1 MLSDQKSGAVFV
13 ARDKDGQVMGSLIA
27 VNFASILDS
36 HSPKVQPIIDTLKAQ
51 FGEETLR
58 KMWYVVDITVK
69 PDLEKRKG
77 RVEFGAQQM
86 GIGTKLF
93 SEYEAFIKQKG
104 AVGYV
109 DWTSSENAPMREGMY
124 TRMGITELPGS
135 HIGIE
140 ANVERNNPKA
150 DPRWYEEGE
159 KGARYAYKLFSP
171 TTSHLEGSLK

>member
-1 MLSDQKSGAVFV
+1 
-13 ARDKDGQVMGSLIA
+13 MGSLIA

-51 FGEETLR
+51 FGEVALR

-77 RVEFGAQQM
+77 RIEFGAQQM

-93 SEYEAFIKQKG
+93 NEYEAFIKQKG
-104 AVGYV
+104 AVGYI

-124 TRMGITELPGS
+124 TRMRITELPGS

-140 ANVERNNPKA
+140 ANVERNKA
-150 DPRWYEEGE
+150 THYLPILISCNKYC
-159 KGARYAYKLFSP
+159 
-171 TTSHLEGSLK
+171 TTL